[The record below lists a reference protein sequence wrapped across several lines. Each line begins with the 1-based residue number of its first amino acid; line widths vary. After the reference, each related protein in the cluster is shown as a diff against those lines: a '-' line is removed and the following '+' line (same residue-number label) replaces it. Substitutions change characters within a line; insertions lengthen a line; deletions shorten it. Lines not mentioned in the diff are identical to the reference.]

1 MEQDVLF
8 EIGQPVGICK
18 LTNLPLIK
26 ISQVEQ
32 TMIFDEKR
40 FIVGRLLGAEE
51 TTYLNVEEPNKNL
64 FIVTINGFIIA
75 AKKEDISLE
84 PHSKMDAFLKEQE
97 YLFLSQ
103 KLKPYNGKLIK
114 SDNNWCIQI

>member
-32 TMIFDEKR
+32 TMIFDE
-40 FIVGRLLGAEE
+40 
-51 TTYLNVEEPNKNL
+51 N
-64 FIVTINGFIIA
+64 
-75 AKKEDISLE
+75 KKELVE
-84 PHSKMDAFLKEQE
+84 LFNAGLKNIRESGKYDE
-97 YLFLSQ
+97 IIKKYL
-103 KLKPYNGKLIK
+103 G
-114 SDNNWCIQI
+114 